1 MPYVKIPKDLANV
14 KTKVAFNLTKRQLI
28 CFALAG
34 AIGFPSYLLSRK
46 IVGSTGA
53 VFVLILTTL
62 PCFFFAMYEKNG
74 QPFEKILKN
83 FIIFRF
89 KKTDIRPYKTNNLY
103 SAIEK
108 QIQLDKEV
116 ERIAKTETKSG
127 FAKRQKTVGKTKKAT
142 CRSRQKG

>member
-1 MPYVKIPKDLANV
+1 MPFVKIPKDLADV

-34 AIGFPSYLLSRK
+34 GIGFPSYLLTRN
-46 IVGSTGA
+46 ILGSTGA

-83 FIIFRF
+83 FIKFRF
-89 KKTDIRPYKTNNLY
+89 KKPDVRPYKTNNLY

-116 ERIAKTETKSG
+116 EHLAKAETKSN
-127 FAKRQKTVGKTKKAT
+127 FAKEQKTLTKKTKT
-142 CRSRQKG
+142 TYRNR

>member
-1 MPYVKIPKDLANV
+1 MPFVKIPKDLADV

-34 AIGFPSYLLSRK
+34 GIGFPSYLLTRN
-46 IVGSTGA
+46 ILGSTGA

-83 FIIFRF
+83 FIKFRF
-89 KKTDIRPYKTNNLY
+89 KKTDVRPYKTNNLY

-116 ERIAKTETKSG
+116 EHLEKAETKSS
-127 FAKRQKTVGKTKKAT
+127 FAKGQKTFPKTAKAT
-142 CRSRQKG
+142 CRSR

>member
-1 MPYVKIPKDLANV
+1 MPFVKIPKDLADV

-34 AIGFPSYLLSRK
+34 AIGFPSYLLTRN
-46 IVGSTGA
+46 ILGSTGA

-83 FIIFRF
+83 YIKFRF
-89 KKTDIRPYKTNNLY
+89 KRPDVRPYKTNNLY

-116 ERIAKTETKSG
+116 ERIAKAETKSV
-127 FAKRQKTVGKTKKAT
+127 FAERQKAIGKTKKAT
-142 CRSRQKG
+142 CRSR

>member
-1 MPYVKIPKDLANV
+1 MPYVKIPKDLADV
-14 KTKVAFNLTKRQLI
+14 KIKVAFNLTKRQLI

-34 AIGFPSYLLSRK
+34 AIGFPSYLLTRN
-46 IVGSTGA
+46 ILGSTGA

-83 FIIFRF
+83 YIKFRF
-89 KKTDIRPYKTNNLY
+89 KRPDVRPYKTNNLY

-116 ERIAKTETKSG
+116 ERIAKAETKSV
-127 FAKRQKTVGKTKKAT
+127 FAERQKTIGKTKKAT
-142 CRSRQKG
+142 CRSR